1 MCVCA
6 IMMCIIMMGYNGWFV
21 MVWSN
26 QLCGCVLVY
35 FIDHTLFVNSKALSI
50 FIYEICIIVILL
62 LLLLLDD
69 VKLSKVNQGM
79 IKESLSSLI
88 ILLLEAAR
96 TDTDS
101 TGLRY

>member
-1 MCVCA
+1 M
-6 IMMCIIMMGYNGWFV
+6 
-21 MVWSN
+21 
-26 QLCGCVLVY
+26 Y
-35 FIDHTLFVNSKALSI
+35 FIDHTLFVNSKAFSI
-50 FIYEICIIVILL
+50 FIDEICIIIIL

>member
-1 MCVCA
+1 M
-6 IMMCIIMMGYNGWFV
+6 
-21 MVWSN
+21 
-26 QLCGCVLVY
+26 Y
-35 FIDHTLFVNSKALSI
+35 FIDHTLFVSSNKHSVYSFMRYVLLL
-50 FIYEICIIVILL
+50 LL

>member
-1 MCVCA
+1 MSVVKHSVYSF
-6 IMMCIIMMGYNGWFV
+6 MRY
-21 MVWSN
+21 
-26 QLCGCVLVY
+26 VL
-35 FIDHTLFVNSKALSI
+35 LL
-50 FIYEICIIVILL
+50 LL

>member
-1 MCVCA
+1 MGVYW
-6 IMMCIIMMGYNGWFV
+6 CILLTTPSV
-21 MVWSN
+21 SSN
-26 QLCGCVLVY
+26 KHSVYSFMRHVL
-35 FIDHTLFVNSKALSI
+35 LLL
-50 FIYEICIIVILL
+50 LL

-69 VKLSKVNQGM
+69 IKLSKVNQGM